1 MRMDGSCGMLRRAC
15 RLVVLLMCLPVLLSG
30 CESDVPEAAHEIPAH
45 KPAGFVEG
53 VDALEQRAVSATEW
67 TDQQRQEFQEIV
79 DWLPELAAQTDL
91 VKAEWD
97 RVQAEATKLLDILG
111 DGNSVPEPA
120 VLEAALKELRTL
132 ADRAEEVEQHPM
144 PKRETTTENPD
155 DV

>member
-53 VDALEQRAVSATEW
+53 VDALEQRAVSAAEW

-97 RVQAEATKLLDILG
+97 RVQAETIRLQEILG
-111 DGNSVPEPA
+111 ASPA
-120 VLEAALKELRTL
+120 DMTPAALEASLQELRKL
-132 ADRAEEVEQHPM
+132 AVRAEEVEQNPVKK
-144 PKRETTTENPD
+144 PEVTTENPD